1 MLFTADHDDAR
12 STLQKFIAAEINPFV
27 DEWEKADIFPAH
39 ELFKKLGD
47 LGFLGLN
54 KPVEFGGQG
63 LDYSY
68 ALMMAEE
75 LGAIRCG
82 AVPMAIG
89 VQTDMATPAL
99 ARFGS
104 DEVRR
109 EFLAPA
115 ISGDAVVCVGVS
127 EPGAGSDVAAIKT
140 HARSDGDDYVINGG
154 KMWITNGAQADW
166 ICLLANT
173 GDGPKHRNKSL
184 ICVPMKSKGVQVARK
199 LDKMGMRSS
208 DTAQIFFDEVRVP
221 KRNRIGEEGLGFTY
235 QMVQFQEE
243 RLWAAAACL
252 KAQEYIINDT
262 IEYTGNRK
270 AFGQSILDNQV
281 VHFKLAE
288 MQTEVELLRALVY
301 RAGEALVAGEDV
313 TRLATMAKL
322 KAGRLGRE
330 LTDACLQFWGGM
342 GFMNE
347 TSVSRAYRDSRLWS
361 IGGGADEVMLTV
373 LCKMMGTLP
382 GDEEVSCPHPEEAHL
397 RRLEG

>member
-1 MLFTADHDDAR
+1 MLFTAEHDEPR
-12 STLQKFIAAEINPFV
+12 RILQRFIANEINPHV
-27 DEWEKADIFPAH
+27 DEWEDAGIFPAH
-39 ELFKKLGD
+39 ELFKKLGN

-54 KPVEFGGQG
+54 KPVEYGGQG

-82 AVPMAIG
+82 GVPMAIG

-99 ARFGS
+99 AKYGS

-109 EFLAPA
+109 EFLAPS
-115 ISGDAVVCVGVS
+115 ISGDMVACIGVS
-127 EPGAGSDVAAIKT
+127 EPGAGSDVASIKT
-140 HARSDGDDYVINGG
+140 NARSNGDDYVINGG
-154 KMWITNGAQADW
+154 KLWITNGTQADW

-173 GDGPKHRNKSL
+173 SDGPVHRNKSL
-184 ICVPMKSKGVQVARK
+184 ICVPMKSKGVTVARK

-208 DTAQIFFDEVRVP
+208 DTAQIFFEDVRVP
-221 KRNRIGEEGLGFTY
+221 KRNRIGEEGQGFTY

-243 RLWAAAACL
+243 RLWGAAAGL
-252 KAQEYIINDT
+252 KAHEYIIEAT
-262 IEYTGNRK
+262 IEYTRNRK

-281 VHFKLAE
+281 VHFRLAE
-288 MQTEVELLRALVY
+288 LQTEVELLRSLIY
-301 RAGEALVAGEDV
+301 RAAEALVAGEDV

-322 KAGRLGRE
+322 RAGRLNRE
-330 LTDACLQFWGGM
+330 LNDACLQYWGGM

-347 TSVSRAYRDSRLWS
+347 TPVSRAYRDGRLTS
-361 IGGGADEVMLTV
+361 IGGGADEVMLSI

-382 GDEEVSCPHPEEAHL
+382 GAKTKKVEAK
-397 RRLEG
+397 